1 MGVYKKGQN
10 YYIDFYM
17 GNRRKR
23 EKIGPSKKLAETVLQ
38 KRLVEV
44 AEGKF
49 LDIHREKKVKLVEFI
64 KEYLKFSETNKRP
77 KTYELDKM
85 ATRNFS
91 KLYENLFLNEIT
103 SLHLE
108 KYKNAR
114 LVEVSASTVNREMD
128 TLKNMLM
135 MAEKWDYIHKNPA
148 QGVRK
153 FKEPPGRL
161 RYLSDKEIENL
172 LKECKLGYSRMVIL
186 TALNTGMRKGEILG
200 LKWTDIDLENRLI
213 HINRTKT
220 NERRDI
226 PINDLLLEALRQ
238 YKEQGNSERLF
249 RYDDIKK
256 AFHSACKRAGIE
268 NFRFHDLR
276 HTFASHLVMGGVD
289 LATVKDLMGHKN
301 IAMTLRYS
309 HLSPDHRAGAVNIL
323 AGKWTLF
330 GHQPSECSSKVV
342 AITKSLVA

>member
-10 YYIDFYM
+10 YYIDYYAD
-17 GNRRKR
+17 GRRKR
-23 EKIGPSKKLAETVLQ
+23 EKVGPSKKLAETVLQ

-49 LDIHREKKVKLVEFI
+49 LDIRKEKQTALEAFI
-64 KEYLKFSETNKRP
+64 KEYLVYSKTNKAAN
-77 KTYELDKM
+77 THELDKM
-85 ATRNFS
+85 ATRNLLGFCG
-91 KLYENLFLNEIT
+91 NLELKEIT
-103 SLHLE
+103 SFKLE
-108 KYKNAR
+108 QYKNAR
-114 LVEVSASTVNREMD
+114 FKGVSKATVNREFT
-128 TLKNMLM
+128 TLKHMFG
-135 MAEKWDYIHKNPA
+135 MAVKWGHLHNNPA

-153 FKEPPGRL
+153 FKEPAGRL
-161 RYLSDKEIENL
+161 RYLSDKEVENL
-172 LKECKLGYSRMVIL
+172 VRECKPGYFRMVIL
-186 TALNTGMRKGEILG
+186 LALNTGMRKGEILG
-200 LKWTDIDLENRLI
+200 LKWADVDFENRLI
-213 HINRTKT
+213 HIDKTKT

-226 PINDLLLEALRQ
+226 PINDLLHEALRQ
-238 YKEQGNSERLF
+238 YKEHIREERLF
-249 RYDDIKK
+249 KYEDIKRS
-256 AFHSACKRAGIE
+256 FHSACKRAGIE

-330 GHQPSECSSKVV
+330 GNLKNEELRF
-342 AITKSLVA
+342 AMGF